1 MDLKLYNTL
10 SRNVEKF
17 IPIEEKKV
25 KMYTCGPTVYNY
37 AHIGNLRTYIF
48 EDVLKRTLKYNGYE
62 VDHVMNITDVG
73 HLQSDGDTGEDKMEM
88 GAKRENKS
96 VLDIARF
103 YEGEFLKDL
112 KSLNIQVANHI
123 PRATDHVKEMIE
135 LIEKLEKRGYTYI
148 ANNNVYFSIDKFED
162 YNKLANL
169 SLEEMNA
176 GNRVEVDIYKK
187 NPLDFVLWF
196 TNSKFENH
204 ILQWDSPWGVG
215 FPGWHV
221 ECSAMAIKYLGEYM
235 DIHCG
240 GIDHIPV
247 HHTNE
252 IAQSEGA
259 LGHKWVN
266 YWLHGEF
273 LILDKGKMSKSSG
286 SFITLNSL
294 IENNVDPLVYRYYV
308 LQSKYRKPLVFSYDR
323 LKDASNSFEIL
334 KNKIKLINDNVDN
347 EILINENIIKE
358 YKNRFLKYI
367 NDDLNI
373 ANGFTLLHEVIRS
386 ENLNNKEK
394 KIIIDDFDKVFG
406 LKLNELS
413 DDKEK
418 LDKDFV
424 NKINLLIKEREAAR
438 KNKDYKKSDEIR
450 DYLLQN
456 NIEIMDNKDNTTWKV
471 RI

>member
-373 ANGFTLLHEVIRS
+373 ANGFTLLHEVIKS

-406 LKLNELS
+406 LNLNELS

>member
-17 IPIEEKKV
+17 IPIEEKRV

-103 YEGEFLKDL
+103 YEGKFLKDL

-373 ANGFTLLHEVIRS
+373 ANGFTLLHEVIKS

-406 LKLNELS
+406 LNLNELS

-456 NIEIMDNKDNTTWKV
+456 NIEIMDNKDNTTWKL

>member
-17 IPIEEKKV
+17 IPIEEKRV

-406 LKLNELS
+406 LNLNELS

-456 NIEIMDNKDNTTWKV
+456 NIEIMDNKDNTTWKL

>member
-123 PRATDHVKEMIE
+123 PRATDHVKEMID

-373 ANGFTLLHEVIRS
+373 ANGFTLLHEVIKS

-424 NKINLLIKEREAAR
+424 NKINLLIKERQAAR

>member
-123 PRATDHVKEMIE
+123 PRATDHVKEMID

-373 ANGFTLLHEVIRS
+373 ANGFTLLHEVIKS

-406 LKLNELS
+406 LNLNELS

>member
-17 IPIEEKKV
+17 IPIEEKRV

-88 GAKRENKS
+88 GAKRENKN

-123 PRATDHVKEMIE
+123 PRATDHVKEMID

-294 IENNVDPLVYRYYV
+294 IENNIDPLVYRYYV

-406 LKLNELS
+406 LNLNELS

>member
-17 IPIEEKKV
+17 IPIEEKRV

-103 YEGEFLKDL
+103 YEGKFLKDL

-373 ANGFTLLHEVIRS
+373 ANGFTLLHEVIKS

-406 LKLNELS
+406 LNLNELS

-456 NIEIMDNKDNTTWKV
+456 NIELMDNKDNTTWKV

>member
-17 IPIEEKKV
+17 IPIEEKRV

-88 GAKRENKS
+88 GAKRENKN

-123 PRATDHVKEMIE
+123 PRATDHVKEMID

-286 SFITLNSL
+286 SFITLNNL
-294 IENNVDPLVYRYYV
+294 IENNIDPLVYRYYV

-373 ANGFTLLHEVIRS
+373 ANGFTLLHEVIKS

-406 LKLNELS
+406 LNLNELS

-424 NKINLLIKEREAAR
+424 NKINLLIKERQAAR

>member
-294 IENNVDPLVYRYYV
+294 IENNIDPLVYRYYV

-367 NDDLNI
+367 NNDLNI

-406 LKLNELS
+406 LNLNELS

-456 NIEIMDNKDNTTWKV
+456 NIEIMDNKDNTTWKL

>member
-17 IPIEEKKV
+17 IPIEEKRV

-103 YEGEFLKDL
+103 YEGKFLKDL

-176 GNRVEVDIYKK
+176 GNRVEVDIYKQ

-373 ANGFTLLHEVIRS
+373 ANGFTLLHEVIKS

-406 LKLNELS
+406 LKLNELN

-424 NKINLLIKEREAAR
+424 NKINLLIKERQAAR

>member
-17 IPIEEKKV
+17 IPIEEKRV

-294 IENNVDPLVYRYYV
+294 IENNIDPLVYRYYV

-373 ANGFTLLHEVIRS
+373 ANGFTLLHEVIKS

-406 LKLNELS
+406 LNLNELS

>member
-62 VDHVMNITDVG
+62 VNHAMNITDVG

-112 KSLNIQVANHI
+112 QFLNIQVANHI

-196 TNSKFENH
+196 TNSKYENH

-252 IAQSEGA
+252 IAQSEGT

-286 SFITLNSL
+286 SFITLNNL

-334 KNKIKLINDNVDN
+334 KNKVR
-347 EILINENIIKE
+347 LINENINDEMLTNANIIEE

-373 ANGFTLLHEVIRS
+373 ANGFTLLHEVIKS
-386 ENLNNKEK
+386 EKLNNKDK
-394 KIIIDDFDKVFG
+394 KMIIDDFDKVFG
-406 LKLNELS
+406 LKLNEIS

-418 LDKDFV
+418 LNKDFV
-424 NKINLLIKEREAAR
+424 NKINLLIAEREAAR

-450 DYLLQN
+450 DYLFEN
-456 NIEIMDNKDNTTWKV
+456 NIEIMDNKDETTWKL

>member
-17 IPIEEKKV
+17 IPIEEKRV

-62 VDHVMNITDVG
+62 VNHVMNITDVG

-88 GAKRENKS
+88 GAKRENKN

-294 IENNVDPLVYRYYV
+294 IENNIDPLVYRYYV

-406 LKLNELS
+406 LNLNELS

>member
-88 GAKRENKS
+88 GAKRENKN

-294 IENNVDPLVYRYYV
+294 IENNIDPLVYRYYV

-406 LKLNELS
+406 LNLNELS

-418 LDKDFV
+418 LDKGFV

-456 NIEIMDNKDNTTWKV
+456 NIEIMDNKDNTTWKL

>member
-123 PRATDHVKEMIE
+123 PRATDHVKEMID

-204 ILQWDSPWGVG
+204 ILQWNSPWGVG

-294 IENNVDPLVYRYYV
+294 IENNIDPLVYRYYV

-406 LKLNELS
+406 LNLNELS

-456 NIEIMDNKDNTTWKV
+456 NIEIMDNKDNTTWKL

>member
-88 GAKRENKS
+88 GAKRENKN

-240 GIDHIPV
+240 GIDHIQV

-294 IENNVDPLVYRYYV
+294 IENNIDPLVYRYYV

-406 LKLNELS
+406 LNLNELS

>member
-17 IPIEEKKV
+17 IPIEEKRV

-103 YEGEFLKDL
+103 YEGKFLKDL

-373 ANGFTLLHEVIRS
+373 ANGFTLLHEVIKS

-456 NIEIMDNKDNTTWKV
+456 NIELMDNKDNTTWKV

>member
-123 PRATDHVKEMIE
+123 PRATDHVKEMID

-373 ANGFTLLHEVIRS
+373 ANGFTLLHEVIKS

-406 LKLNELS
+406 LNLNELS

-456 NIEIMDNKDNTTWKV
+456 NIELMDNKDNTTWKV

>member
-294 IENNVDPLVYRYYV
+294 IENNIDPLVYRYYV

-373 ANGFTLLHEVIRS
+373 ANGFTLLHEVIKS

-394 KIIIDDFDKVFG
+394 KIIIEDFDKVFG

-413 DDKEK
+413 NDKEK

-424 NKINLLIKEREAAR
+424 NKINLLIKERQAAR

>member
-123 PRATDHVKEMIE
+123 PRATDHVKEMID

-294 IENNVDPLVYRYYV
+294 IENNIDPLVYRYYV

-373 ANGFTLLHEVIRS
+373 ANGFTLLHEVIKS

-406 LKLNELS
+406 LNLNELS
-413 DDKEK
+413 DYKEK

>member
-62 VDHVMNITDVG
+62 VNHVMNITDVG

-135 LIEKLEKRGYTYI
+135 LIKKLEKRGYTYI

-176 GNRVEVDIYKK
+176 GNRVEVDIYKN

-196 TNSKFENH
+196 TNSKYENH

-286 SFITLNSL
+286 SFITLNNL

-334 KNKIKLINDNVDN
+334 KNKIRSINENFNN
-347 EILINENIIKE
+347 EMLVNENIIEK
-358 YKNRFLKYI
+358 YKNRFLRYI

-373 ANGFTLLHEVIRS
+373 ANGFTLLHEVIKS
-386 ENLNNKEK
+386 EELNNKEK
-394 KIIIDDFDKVFG
+394 KIIIDDFDKVLG

-418 LDKDFV
+418 LNKDFV
-424 NKINLLIKEREAAR
+424 NKINLLIEQREAAR
-438 KNKDYKKSDEIR
+438 KNKDYKRSDEIR
-450 DYLLQN
+450 DYLLEN
-456 NIEIMDNKDNTTWKV
+456 NIEIMDNKDKTTWKI

>member
-17 IPIEEKKV
+17 IPIEEKRV

-62 VDHVMNITDVG
+62 VNHVMNITDVG

-112 KSLNIQVANHI
+112 KALNIQVANHI
-123 PRATDHVKEMIE
+123 PRATDHVKEMID

-286 SFITLNSL
+286 SFITLKNL

-323 LKDASNSFEIL
+323 LEDASNSFEIL

-358 YKNRFLKYI
+358 YKNRFLKYV

-373 ANGFTLLHEVIRS
+373 ANGFTLLHEVIKS

>member
-88 GAKRENKS
+88 GAKRENKN

-294 IENNVDPLVYRYYV
+294 IENNIDPLVYRYYV

-406 LKLNELS
+406 LNLNELS

>member
-17 IPIEEKKV
+17 IPIEEKRV

-88 GAKRENKS
+88 GAKRENKN

-294 IENNVDPLVYRYYV
+294 IENNIDPLVYRYYV

-406 LKLNELS
+406 LNLNELS

>member
-17 IPIEEKKV
+17 IPIEEKRV

-373 ANGFTLLHEVIRS
+373 ANGFTLLHEVIKS

-406 LKLNELS
+406 LNLNELS

-424 NKINLLIKEREAAR
+424 NKINLLIKERQAAR

>member
-17 IPIEEKKV
+17 IPIEEKRV

-103 YEGEFLKDL
+103 YEGKFLKDL

-373 ANGFTLLHEVIRS
+373 ANGFTLLH
-386 ENLNNKEK
+386 
-394 KIIIDDFDKVFG
+394 
-406 LKLNELS
+406 
-413 DDKEK
+413 
-418 LDKDFV
+418 
-424 NKINLLIKEREAAR
+424 
-438 KNKDYKKSDEIR
+438 
-450 DYLLQN
+450 
-456 NIEIMDNKDNTTWKV
+456 
-471 RI
+471 

>member
-1 MDLKLYNTL
+1 MDIKLYNTL

-62 VDHVMNITDVG
+62 VNHVMNITDVG

-112 KSLNIQVANHI
+112 QLLNIQVANHI
-123 PRATDHVKEMIE
+123 PRATDHVKEMIG

-148 ANNNVYFSIDKFED
+148 ANNNVYFSIDKFKD

-196 TNSKFENH
+196 TNSKYENH

-221 ECSAMAIKYLGEYM
+221 ECSAMAIKYLGEDM

-286 SFITLNSL
+286 SFITLNNL

-334 KNKIKLINDNVDN
+334 KNKVTLINGNIND
-347 EILINENIIKE
+347 EMLTNENIIEE

-373 ANGFTLLHEVIRS
+373 ANGFTLLHEVIKS
-386 ENLNNKEK
+386 EKLNNKEK

-418 LDKDFV
+418 LNKDFV
-424 NKINLLIKEREAAR
+424 NKINLLIEQREASR

-450 DYLLQN
+450 DYLLEN
-456 NIEIMDNKDNTTWKV
+456 NIEIMDNKDKTTWKI

>member
-294 IENNVDPLVYRYYV
+294 IENNIDPLVYRYYV

-373 ANGFTLLHEVIRS
+373 ANGFTLLHEVIKS

-406 LKLNELS
+406 LNLNELS